1 MSEPSASDGTPDP
14 AGPSGTDMP
23 YLPPARPPVP
33 APAVAPPVAPGVE
46 TETEIEADGNGAP
59 APTVPAADTQAEV
72 PFLPSARPPQPAPAA
87 PVFDAKAMVES
98 QRHGNA
104 NPAYGAMPTGT
115 DEGRAAARRLRD
127 EANRKR
133 RRSRVA
139 GRVVGVVVLVAAAA
153 GGYLA
158 WRATNDD
165 DPAPADPVTTTD
177 DGADG
182 EGGALTPVGEQE
194 QVIDALDDVNSGARP
209 SAGGLLDAVEDARDL
224 VGQAEPP
231 VAAPAEPAGLLVADL
246 FTPAVLDH
254 TDVLDPA
261 DGYERFVVRA
271 ADLAAADP
279 NALDLLIGR
288 LLALPQVA
296 ADDPALAAAPVV
308 LPGDIAVAIQR
319 DDDRITRIVAVAADP
334 AIHAISG

>member
-46 TETEIEADGNGAP
+46 TETEADGNDGAL
-59 APTVPAADTQAEV
+59 ASTVPAGTQAEV

-104 NPAYGAMPTGT
+104 NPAYGSMPTGT

-133 RRSRVA
+133 RRHRAV
-139 GRVVGVVVLVAAAA
+139 GRIVGVVVLVAAAA

-158 WRATNDD
+158 WRATNAD
-165 DPAPADPVTTTD
+165 DPAPADPTTTET
-177 DGADG
+177 DG
-182 EGGALTPVGEQE
+182 EGGALTPLGEQE
-194 QVIDALDDVNSGARP
+194 QVIEALDDVNSGARP
-209 SAGGLLDAVEDARDL
+209 SVGGLLDAVDDARDL

-231 VAAPAEPAGLLVADL
+231 VAAPGAEPAGLLVADL

-288 LLALPQVA
+288 LLALPQMA

-308 LPGDIAVAIQR
+308 LPGDIAIAIQR
-319 DDDRITRIVAVAADP
+319 DDDRITRIVAVAVEP